1 MSKTAKKP
9 VKKKRTPPSKGPAR
23 PQLGRELAGLL
34 CLFVVLFTLISLLSY
49 SPADPSIHHVGAGAD
64 IHNLFGLVGA
74 QVSGLLIGL
83 FGLGAFWFPL
93 LILFVSIHLFTGG
106 DRSRLARLL
115 FGGTLLIV
123 GTGSFFA
130 FFASHYPLFGEQV
143 SAGGLVGLPL
153 KTALIRYS
161 NFVGGVIIVLLIWLV
176 GFILATGFSLLAF
189 ARASGRLLTRMGQ
202 AVWAQAAKQYQQW
215 KSQRRDRRYQVRPP
229 GKVAKEKGGFSPADG
244 DPGDRFFADASLD
257 SLDAKAPPEKPS
269 RSAKRPEPPEPSEK
283 KPKESGAKIR
293 IFKPRLLTREAADP
307 QPAGRPA
314 LELLAD
320 PEPRSGTD
328 EQALKQ
334 RSQLLENKLEDF
346 GVKGKIVAVMSG
358 PVITTFE
365 YEPASGVKINKIVNL
380 ADDIALALSALS
392 VRIVAPIP
400 GKSVIGIEIPNT
412 RRELVRLKDVVNS
425 PRFKNSDSL
434 LTLALGK
441 DMVGEPVVSDL
452 DKMPHL
458 LIAGAT
464 GTGKSVGLNAMICS
478 LLYRARPQDIKFIM
492 IDPKKIE
499 LSLYDG
505 IPHLISPVVT
515 DPRKATQALFWA
527 VNEMERRYERLSAM
541 KVRNIRRYNRKVE
554 QMQADG
560 EKKGLEK
567 LPYLVLIIDELAD
580 LMMVSSKDVENALT
594 RLAQM
599 ARAAGIHLILATQ
612 RPSVDVITGVIKANF
627 PTRLSF
633 QVSSRT
639 DSRTILDTNGA
650 EQLLGQG
657 DMLFLP
663 PGTATLQ
670 RIHGAYISEEEV
682 SRITG
687 FFKGQKQ
694 PEYDKSVLDSGPSD
708 KNAEFDEKY
717 DEAVAFVTKMG
728 EASVSMVQRHL
739 KIGYNR
745 TLRILKKME
754 SEGIIGPAEGLK
766 PRKVLVRGYESASQS

>member
-9 VKKKRTPPSKGPAR
+9 VKKKRTPTAKAPAR
-23 PQLGRELAGLL
+23 SQLGRELAGLL
-34 CLFVVLFTLISLLSY
+34 CLFVVLFSLISLLSY
-49 SPADPSIHHVGAGAD
+49 SPADPSIHHAGAGAE
-64 IHNLFGLVGA
+64 IHNLFGLMGA

-93 LILFVSIHLFTGG
+93 LILFVSVHLFTSG
-106 DRSRLARLL
+106 DRTRLARLL
-115 FGGTLLIV
+115 LGGLLLIV
-123 GTGSFFA
+123 STGTFFA
-130 FFASHYPLFGEQV
+130 FFARHYTLFGELV

-161 NFVGGVIIVLLIWLV
+161 NFVGGVIIVLLLWLV

-189 ARASGRLLTRMGQ
+189 ARANGRLLMRVSQGGV
-202 AVWAQAAKQYQQW
+202 AWAARQYQQW
-215 KSQRRDRRYQVRPP
+215 KSHRRDRRYQVRAP
-229 GKVAKEKGGFSPADG
+229 GKDAKGAFSPADG
-244 DPGDRFFADASLD
+244 DSADRFFADASLD
-257 SLDAKAPPEKPS
+257 APDIKAPAEKPS
-269 RSAKRPEPPEPSEK
+269 RSDSPEDSK
-283 KPKESGAKIR
+283 NKPKESSAKIR
-293 IFKPRLLTREAADP
+293 IFKPRLLKQDTADP
-307 QPAGRPA
+307 QPAGLPA
-314 LELLAD
+314 LELLAE

-400 GKSVIGIEIPNT
+400 GKSVIGIEIPNA
-412 RRELVRLKDVVNS
+412 RRELVRLKDVVNT

-441 DMVGEPVVSDL
+441 DMVGEPVVSEL

-554 QMQADG
+554 QMQAAG

-687 FFKGQKQ
+687 FLKGQKQ
-694 PEYDKSVLDSGPSD
+694 PEYDKSVLNSGPSD
-708 KNAEFDEKY
+708 KKEGKAEFDEKY

-766 PRKVLVRGYESASQS
+766 PRKVLVRGYESASQRG